1 MFKSY
6 LKITFRKIVKHKGY
20 TCINVVGL
28 GIGLA
33 SSFLIAL
40 FVKDE
45 LTYDRYHEQSDRIYR
60 LVSSSPL
67 SPQGGAALIV
77 SEHAAHVLRDLS
89 NLGGIIVGTRIKPSK
104 GLVRY
109 QGKRFNEERF
119 FFADPNVFNVF
130 TFPLRIGDPG
140 TALAKPNTLVI
151 TGDMAEKYFGDEN
164 PVGKVLTLDDSLD
177 FEVTGILKDI
187 PGNSHFSFDF
197 LASFA
202 RIEKSAYSSHAY
214 LLLDANTSPAE
225 IEQRLPALFKKHG
238 DYPFREGFG
247 FHLQPLT
254 EIHLHSHLEWEIE
267 PNGEIGYIYI
277 FSIIAV
283 LLLLIACINFINLA
297 TARFTEH
304 AREVGMRK
312 VIGARQSGL
321 VIRFLAESLILSM
334 AALAIGLTLV
344 ECILPFFNPL
354 LGKAL
359 AIRFDADLLMLVG
372 VFASLGVIAGL
383 YPAVL
388 LSRFHPVQ
396 ALKGEYSSG
405 YSGRTLTK
413 SLVVFQFAVTVVL
426 MIGTLVV
433 HGQLDYVRQRH
444 LGFNKEQVVVLS
456 IRDKNAQRQYHA
468 FKNELL
474 QHADVINAAASSTVP
489 GRVGEAYLPQWLYS
503 LPGAKDEVLK
513 GKQLN
518 TLFAD
523 ADFLETMEIELAAGR
538 NFSAQ
543 PGGGATDAA
552 GALIL
557 NEAAV
562 AKYGWNSPVE
572 AVGRVVRYWQRG
584 FKDAVVIGVVKDF
597 NYASLHR
604 QVEPLII
611 RRLNPND
618 PVYPLHFSGPGV
630 IAARIRPSNIPA
642 TMAFLQSKWH
652 QFNPNYPFEYFFLD
666 ENFNKLYRADRKLGQ
681 IFGIFAALAI
691 FIAALGLLGL
701 ATFAAER
708 RTKEIGIRKVLGAT
722 VTSVVALLSKDF
734 VKLVLLANLVAW
746 PVAYFAMNKW
756 LQDFAYRTTIDW
768 QLFALAGGLVLL
780 IALLTVSAQA
790 LKAAPANPVEALR
803 YE

>member
-20 TCINVVGL
+20 TCINVAGL

-45 LTYDRYHEQSDRIYR
+45 LAYDRYHEHSDRIYR

-67 SPQGGAALIV
+67 SPQGGAALTV
-77 SEHAAHVLRDLS
+77 SEHVAHVLRDLS
-89 NLGGIIVGTRIKPSK
+89 HFGGIVAGTRIKPSK
-104 GLVRY
+104 GLVHYRD
-109 QGKRFNEERF
+109 KRFNEDRF
-119 FFADPNVFNVF
+119 FFADTSVFNVF
-130 TFPLRIGDPG
+130 TFPLRIGDSG
-140 TALAKPNTLVI
+140 TALARPNTLVM
-151 TGDMAEKYFGDEN
+151 TDDMAEKYFGEEN
-164 PVGKVLTLDDSLD
+164 PIGKVLTFDDSLD
-177 FEVTGILKDI
+177 FEVTGVLEDI
-187 PGNSHFSFDF
+187 PRNSHFRFDF

-202 RIEKSAYSSHAY
+202 RIEKSAYSSYAY
-214 LLLDANTSPAE
+214 LLLDAHTSSAE
-225 IEQRLPALFKKHG
+225 IEQRLPAIFKKYG
-238 DYPFREGFG
+238 DYTPSEGFG

-254 EIHLHSHLEWEIE
+254 KIHLHSHLEWEIE
-267 PNGEIGYIYI
+267 PNGEIGYIYV

-304 AREVGMRK
+304 AHEVGMRK
-312 VIGARQSGL
+312 VIGAGKPGL

-334 AALAIGLTLV
+334 TALAVALALV
-344 ECILPFFNPL
+344 ECILPFFNHL
-354 LGKAL
+354 LDKAL

-388 LSRFHPVQ
+388 FSQFHPIQV
-396 ALKGEYSSG
+396 LKGEYSSG

-433 HGQLDYVRQRH
+433 HGQLNYVRQRH

-456 IRDKNAQRQYHA
+456 IRDKNAQRQYHTL
-468 FKNELL
+468 KNELL

-503 LPGAKDEVLK
+503 LPGAKDEVQE
-513 GKQLN
+513 GSQVN
-518 TLFAD
+518 TLFVD
-523 ADFLETMEIELAAGR
+523 ADFLQTMEIELAAGR
-538 NFSAQ
+538 IFSAQ

-562 AKYGWNSPVE
+562 TKYGWNSPAD

-584 FKDAVVIGVVKDF
+584 FKDAVVIGVVNNF

-611 RRLNPND
+611 RHLNPND

-642 TMAFLQSKWH
+642 TMAFLRSKWH

-666 ENFNKLYRADRKLGQ
+666 ENFNNLYRADRKLGQ

-691 FIAALGLLGL
+691 FIASLGLLGL
-701 ATFAAER
+701 AAFAAER

-722 VTSVVALLSKDF
+722 VTSVIALLSKDF

-746 PVAYFAMNKW
+746 PVAYFAMHQW
-756 LQDFAYRTTIDW
+756 LQNFAYRIDIGW
-768 QLFALAGGLVLL
+768 WVFALAGGLALV
-780 IALLTVSAQA
+780 IALLTVSTQA
-790 LKAAPANPVEALR
+790 LKAATVNPVDSLR